1 MSLKE
6 FSKSIYYRNI
16 LIENAE
22 KKQGKFNAV
31 LNALKKKNSPKNL
44 EYIYKKRNLL
54 DNVKKFY
61 DGRDMINDAFKDKI
75 FVHYR
80 EGRFEGKDEDE
91 DEIKDE
97 NGLINYQMRDR
108 LSFLKKRDINDE
120 LVRKNF

>member
-6 FSKSIYYRNI
+6 FFKSIYYRNI

-31 LNALKKKNSPKNL
+31 LNAFKKNSPKKL

-61 DGRDMINDAFKDKI
+61 DGRDMIIDAFKDKI
-75 FVHYR
+75 FVLYR

-97 NGLINYQMRDR
+97 NGPINYQM
-108 LSFLKKRDINDE
+108 
-120 LVRKNF
+120 LVLLIIKCVIGSVF

>member
-6 FSKSIYYRNI
+6 FFKSIYYRNI

-31 LNALKKKNSPKNL
+31 LNAFKKNSPKKL

-61 DGRDMINDAFKDKI
+61 DGRDMIIDAFKDKI
-75 FVHYR
+75 FVLYR

>member
-6 FSKSIYYRNI
+6 FFKSIYYRNI

-31 LNALKKKNSPKNL
+31 LNAFKKNSPKKL

-54 DNVKKFY
+54 DNVKKIY
-61 DGRDMINDAFKDKI
+61 DGRDMIIDAFKDKI
-75 FVHYR
+75 FVLYR